1 MPPETELIKQQ
12 MGQTRAALS
21 EKLET
26 LETKV
31 FNTVGTTTDTVALTV
46 HEVGATVRETAQDV
60 RATMHETMASMRDA
74 LDLTQQMHQHPWLMV
89 GGSVVAGYVGG
100 LVLDNLERGRLPSL
114 PSMPIAAE
122 QLLPSDSEV
131 RERMEVQPPTR
142 RTGSAFFRALAESF
156 APELD
161 KLKRT
166 ALGMALGVVRQKI
179 SESVPPTMREQVVEM
194 MDRVTVKLGG
204 EPLPPGAMF
213 GRGDP
218 HEEGDG
224 AHMAHSTGMS

>member
-21 EKLET
+21 EKLES

-31 FNTVGTTTDTVALTV
+31 ISTAGTTTDTVAQTV

-60 RATMHETMASMRDA
+60 RATMHEAMASLRDA
-74 LDLTQQMHQHPWLMV
+74 LDLSRQMRQHPWLMV
-89 GGSVVAGYVGG
+89 GGSVLAGYVGG
-100 LVLDNLERGRLPSL
+100 LVLDNLQQGRLPSL
-114 PSMPIAAE
+114 PSLPAAVE
-122 QLLPSDSEV
+122 QLLPRDSEV
-131 RERMEVQPPTR
+131 RERIAAQAPAR
-142 RTGSAFFRALAESF
+142 RTGSSFFRALVESF

-161 KLKRT
+161 KLKRA
-166 ALGMALGVVRQKI
+166 ALGMALGVVREKI
-179 SESVPPTMREQVVEM
+179 RESVPPHLREQVIEM

-213 GRGDP
+213 GRGEE

-224 AHMAHSTGMS
+224 ARAARSMGVG